1 MDHAQEYR
9 EIEEVN
15 RQFLDSGNLSSLIS
29 EFEHQDDFF
38 NNEREHYYALLD
50 NFGCHVPHRVL
61 DQVISSAL
69 SEEEDS
75 SEDNAAPLP
84 PDLMHIPTPYH
95 FQYDAA
101 LLFIDI
107 SGFSALSS
115 ALDAESLGIII
126 NGYFDLIV
134 NECEEYRG
142 DVLKF
147 AGDAIF
153 VEWTYTNN
161 SRDCNNTDS
170 TTYPIK
176 SLEEALVYAASCGA
190 SIIKKFSD
198 HKALHPKTLELITYL
213 NVHCGLGVGK
223 IANVHVGTEYR
234 RELIVLGNPIDQV
247 RFFICVTLSFTNILF
262 YNLFNPSKNCAINNT
277 KYKKK

>member
-1 MDHAQEYR
+1 MDHAQEHR
-9 EIEEVN
+9 NEENNYVS
-15 RQFLDSGNLSSLIS
+15 QDAEVTLDSTNKVIS
-29 EFEHQDDFF
+29 NSEAEFKHEHFYD
-38 NNEREHYYALLD
+38 LLD
-50 NFGCHVPHRVL
+50 SFGSHVPHRVL

-69 SEEEDS
+69 EDES
-75 SEDNAAPLP
+75 DDPVLP
-84 PDLMHIPTPYH
+84 DVMHIPTPYH

-115 ALDAESLGIII
+115 ALDAEPLGRII

-153 VEWTYTNN
+153 VEWTSSCDDENGGV
-161 SRDCNNTDS
+161 
-170 TTYPIK
+170 K

-223 IANVHVGTEYR
+223 IANVHVGTDYR
-234 RELIVLGNPIDQV
+234 RELIILGNPIDQV
-247 RFFICVTLSFTNILF
+247 RFQSFL
-262 YNLFNPSKNCAINNT
+262 
-277 KYKKK
+277 